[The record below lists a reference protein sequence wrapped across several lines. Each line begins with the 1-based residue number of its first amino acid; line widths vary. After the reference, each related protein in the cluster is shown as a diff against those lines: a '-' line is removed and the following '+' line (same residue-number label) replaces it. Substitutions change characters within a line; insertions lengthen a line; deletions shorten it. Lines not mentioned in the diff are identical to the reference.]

1 MPLVQAVTPYGAWV
15 TGRKRHQGDSR
26 EALQPIKA
34 SDGWVKIN
42 PLARW
47 TKQDV
52 FRFIA
57 QRGLPK
63 HPLLEQGYLS
73 IGCQPCTRPVS
84 PGEYERDGRWA
95 GLTKAECR
103 IHAFETPPAEPSA
116 ASAAVPD

>member
-1 MPLVQAVTPYGAWV
+1 MGHGPQALPRRQPIEAP
-15 TGRKRHQGDSR
+15 DSR
-26 EALQPIKA
+26 
-34 SDGWVKIN
+34 VKNN

-84 PGEYERDGRWA
+84 PLEDERDGRWA
-95 GLTKAECR
+95 GLNTAECG
-103 IHAFETPPAEPSA
+103 IHTFETPPAE
-116 ASAAVPD
+116 ASAAPAAVPA